1 KILEPKNFKNI
12 VDSKEIDLAI
22 LPGLAFDNKG
32 GRLGYGG
39 GFYDRFIPKL
49 KKEVSKIA
57 LAYDF
62 QILKEVPKDAHD
74 VLVDDI
80 IIDI

>member
-1 KILEPKNFKNI
+1 MI
-12 VDSKEIDLAI
+12 
-22 LPGLAFDNKG
+22 GLFLN
-32 GRLGYGG
+32 
-39 GFYDRFIPKL
+39 L
-49 KKEVSKIA
+49 KRSFKIA

-74 VLVDDI
+74 VLVDEI